1 LPTAIAIV
9 RAKSDFDTMSQDT
22 VIRLSHCHLA
32 AIGANLNTSHHCP
45 DRLDRTGA
53 ASIFL
58 QVKIGCSHH
67 VSVLVVIHQ
76 GTIPGCACETYG
88 RPSSP

>member
-1 LPTAIAIV
+1 VFAIV
-9 RAKSDFDTMSQDT
+9 HAKSDFDTLWQDT
-22 VIRLSHCHLA
+22 VIRLGVCHLA

-53 ASIFL
+53 ASILL
-58 QVKIGCSHH
+58 QVAVGYSHF
-67 VSVLVVIHQ
+67 VSVLVVIDQ